1 MPEIV
6 GAFARTELRD
16 EGANCSGEARNGSGR
31 DLTEERLEFA
41 VWQLDRV
48 EVGRVFRQVAQGL
61 VSRVAPVQTAMR
73 NCTRDEGRSFE
84 FGNQVLISS
93 HRKAAVVKSHGGER
107 CGKVGT

>member
-41 VWQLDRV
+41 VRQFDWI
-48 EVGRVFRQVAQGL
+48 EVGRVFRQVA
-61 VSRVAPVQTAMR
+61 
-73 NCTRDEGRSFE
+73 
-84 FGNQVLISS
+84 
-93 HRKAAVVKSHGGER
+93 
-107 CGKVGT
+107 

>member
-41 VWQLDRV
+41 VRQFDWI
-48 EVGRVFRQVAQGL
+48 EVGRVFRQGAE
-61 VSRVAPVQTAMR
+61 RRM
-73 NCTRDEGRSFE
+73 C
-84 FGNQVLISS
+84 VLNRFPNGGP
-93 HRKAAVVKSHGGER
+93 HMDAAVIHHYDVVATQR
-107 CGKVGT
+107 RNQALLDVGAE